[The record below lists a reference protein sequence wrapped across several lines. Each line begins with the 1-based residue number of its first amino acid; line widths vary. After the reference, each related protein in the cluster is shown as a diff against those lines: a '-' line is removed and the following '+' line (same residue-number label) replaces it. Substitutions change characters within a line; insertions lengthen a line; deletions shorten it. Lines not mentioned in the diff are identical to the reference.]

1 MRRTFG
7 LGLLFRNGT
16 ERSPE
21 PFVLGRKKLFWTV
34 AHFQKTYWFGMFLV
48 VLSSLLAAKR

>member
-7 LGLLFRNGT
+7 LGLLFQNGT
-16 ERSPE
+16 GKSPE
-21 PFVLGRKKLFWTV
+21 PFVLGRKKPFWTV
-34 AHFQKTYWFGMFLV
+34 GHFQKTYWCGMFPV